1 MALREVKQ
9 VARGRNSR
17 IAKQPAFLIDPGIM
31 KKATVCLTLA
41 AVAVATSLSSCKR
54 TRSAF
59 SGGKEGSY
67 VEEQETLPPTTDSAE
82 WLKRFGPEKSL
93 HHAFSEL
100 PPQAEWPPVLQ
111 RLRQPGDELRTIKE
125 RLFGEVLAED
135 DAAAART
142 IRDLLLKKKKQMTG
156 YNRENALKYLH
167 SFSTDPAGTLKWVES
182 SLPKADPESAYSS
195 GNHNDEIS
203 KLLAETR
210 VNEAIAA
217 LRVRIDAASDAS
229 DKPRE
234 LDRLVVVA
242 RLMDRH
248 PLYEDTVAEMKA
260 LALRTAPGDVYG
272 TYHLSVLLDE
282 LARLKDWTA
291 LREIG
296 IRFRQGHAAAEFHP
310 ICLTATYQ
318 LEGPA
323 AFLAELRHSP
333 EWNVV
338 DSNAYVEVLMG
349 NLFQESFRI
358 GDMVVRSLLAA
369 GEKENARMTLEYLLA
384 LDMGNDTWYRLALE
398 HFPEQAAAMF
408 EAVQVRNR
416 YQERPLIWLAEI
428 ALGKKDLATAQE
440 LIDRAIAL
448 DPSDGEQ
455 GKLTRMQA
463 YDVLSRILREKGDA
477 EKAALFS
484 DVMKAIRQ
492 GEEADDYLYAGLTQ
506 EAIRRYQEALGH
518 FKDAYCLQSRL
529 AKPLLEAGKD
539 EEAMK
544 HFEKAFELMP
554 VSFGPVE
561 SHCFGCEKIF
571 EDDRVKEIAVKT
583 FNRIIA
589 ATPENPRTFYLLG
602 LVLEEMDQPVEA
614 AAAMKKALVLDPKY
628 YNCAV
633 RLEQLLARNPETVKE
648 ARVVLRQ
655 VVGMAPHEDV
665 QRIYQS
671 RTDLNQ
677 TWLDAQTPPPSP
689 PKLAPLP
696 LPFKAGKPAES
707 SSYYFNEDKLKSL
720 DGWTTQELLEEND
733 FLDWLDSF

>member
-1 MALREVKQ
+1 M
-9 VARGRNSR
+9 N
-17 IAKQPAFLIDPGIM
+17 
-31 KKATVCLTLA
+31 KATVCLTLA

-59 SGGKEGSY
+59 FTGEEGSY
-67 VEEQETLPPTTDSAE
+67 MAEQQTLPPATDSAE

-111 RLRQPGDELRTIKE
+111 RLRQPGDELRTVKE
-125 RLFGEVLAED
+125 RLFGEILAED
-135 DAAAART
+135 DAAAAKTVRE
-142 IRDLLLKKKKQMTG
+142 LLLKKKKELAG

-167 SFSTDPAGTLKWVES
+167 GFSTDTAGTLKWVES

-195 GNHNDEIS
+195 GNHNDEVS

-210 VNEAIAA
+210 VDEAIAA
-217 LRVRIDAASDAS
+217 LRVRIDAAADAS
-229 DKPRE
+229 DKLRE

-248 PLYEDTVAEMKA
+248 PLYEDTVAEMKR
-260 LALRTAPGDVYG
+260 LTLRTAPDGIYG

-282 LARLKDWTA
+282 LVRLKDWA
-291 LREIG
+291 AVREIG
-296 IRFRQGHAAAEFHP
+296 IRFRQGHTAAEFHP

-318 LEGPA
+318 LEGAA
-323 AFLAELRHSP
+323 AFLAELRRSP
-333 EWNVV
+333 EWKIA
-338 DSNAYVEVLMG
+338 DSNAYLDMLEVDP
-349 NLFQESFRI
+349 FQNSFRI
-358 GDMVVRSLLAA
+358 GEMVVRSLVAA
-369 GEKENARMTLEYLLA
+369 GEKENARVTLEYLVA
-384 LDMGNDTWYRLALE
+384 LDMGNDAWYRLAIE

-428 ALGKKDLATAQE
+428 ALGKKDLAKAQE

-455 GKLTRMQA
+455 GELTRMQA

-477 EKAALFS
+477 EKAAFFS
-484 DVMKAIRQ
+484 EVMKAIRQ

-518 FKDAYCLQSRL
+518 FQDAYCLQSRL
-529 AKPLLEAGKD
+529 AKTLLEAGKD

-571 EDDRVKEIAVKT
+571 ENDRVKEIAVKT

-602 LVLEEMDQPVEA
+602 LVLEEMNQPVEA
-614 AAAMKKALVLDPKY
+614 ATAMKKALELDPKY
-628 YNCAV
+628 YNCAN
-633 RLEQLLARNPETVKE
+633 RLVTLLGKDPATAKE

-655 VVGMAPHEDV
+655 VVGMAPHEAL

-671 RTDLNQ
+671 RTDLKQ

-696 LPFKAGKPAES
+696 LPFKAGMPADS
-707 SSYYFNEDKLKSL
+707 DSYYFNEDKLKSL